1 MISKGVKNVIVTL
14 GKQGCFLKNAEQEK
28 YFSAANFSTI
38 DSTGASDAFI
48 SALSAYLLRD
58 YCLEK
63 AIQIA
68 IYAAGFL
75 VSRDGITTALV
86 DRTTL
91 ESYIAKKEPNLLLKD

>member
-1 MISKGVKNVIVTL
+1 MIVTL
-14 GKQGCFLKNAEQEK
+14 GKQGVFLKNKEKEK
-28 YFSAANFSTI
+28 YFPAADFSAV

-63 AIQIA
+63 AIRIA
-68 IYAAGFL
+68 TYAAGFL
-75 VSRDGITTALV
+75 VSRDGITNALV

-91 ESYIAKKEPNLLLKD
+91 ESFIAKNDPNLLLKN